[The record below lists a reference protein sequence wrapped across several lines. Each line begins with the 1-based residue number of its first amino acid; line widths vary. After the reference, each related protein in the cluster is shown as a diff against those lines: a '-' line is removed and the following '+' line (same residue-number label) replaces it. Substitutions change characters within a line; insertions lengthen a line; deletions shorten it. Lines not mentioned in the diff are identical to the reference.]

1 MRFFERWRKKKEPAI
16 QPKSRPRRYHR
27 ERSLLGVLNEMLE
40 QNGKALAGRVHLIGL
55 NEIKLKLGPRWDK
68 SKSQVYTITEN
79 IISRHLTSADV
90 YERHAD
96 AEYFIVF
103 SEMSEKLSKAKLI
116 RIAKELH
123 EHFLG
128 SDDLNDIR
136 VTTALAEMDGS
147 VTMKQV
153 DLQELANQITENASP
168 VEVPAGDEV
177 AIDTGANDDA
187 EADTDKIT
195 QLRGHNA
202 NEDDVGQGAEQEPE
216 TAEINKGGGLGA
228 SVEAKGRSNRER
240 LEKLQQ
246 RFAGFGE
253 KRLHYGFAPVWDM
266 NNQVISTYQVMPIVD
281 LGAGLTVRGYDE
293 VVAES
298 GTKQVSNLDL
308 DVLEYGLDVF
318 GECIQ
323 NNFKLFLSFPVH
335 FETVSTL
342 SHCKE
347 YIELLTVLPAPLR
360 QFLYFEIHGLPQ
372 GVPFGRLSDI
382 CSLLKPH
389 CRGMMVQVGNSDF
402 NFRNFSEAGIGI
414 VILHQDLSGKPFK
427 TKSDLIGRFASM
439 ARRSGMTPWLS
450 KVEDMQ
456 CAVVA
461 DKASVHCLSGDAI
474 GTVEE
479 VPSAIRRFT
488 RKDFAKRFTA

>member
-1 MRFFERWRKKKEPAI
+1 MKFFERWTKKKEPSTATRT
-16 QPKSRPRRYHR
+16 KSKKKHR
-27 ERSLLGVLNEMLE
+27 DRSLMGVLNEMLE

-55 NEIKLKLGPRWDK
+55 NEIKAKLGPKWDK
-68 SKSQVYTITEN
+68 SKFQVYTITEN

-90 YERHAD
+90 FERHAD

-103 SEMSEKLSKAKLI
+103 SEMSEKLSQAKLI
-116 RIAKELH
+116 RISKELH

-136 VTTALAEMDGS
+136 VTTALSQVDGS
-147 VTMKQV
+147 VMMQQV
-153 DLQELANQITENASP
+153 DLQELAEEITKQGTP
-168 VEVPAGDEV
+168 VEIPAGCAPNLEDADEGQSESQEDNV
-177 AIDTGANDDA
+177 Q
-187 EADTDKIT
+187 

-202 NEDDVGQGAEQEPE
+202 NEDAKSKSSPAEGDDKP
-216 TAEINKGGGLGA
+216 KSGGLFGSEEERA
-228 SVEAKGRSNRER
+228 RSNRER

-253 KRLHYGFAPVWDM
+253 KKLRYGFSPVWDM
-266 NNQVISTYQVMPIVD
+266 ANQVISTYQVMPIVD
-281 LGAGLTVRGYDE
+281 LGAGLSVKGYDE
-293 VVAES
+293 VVSES
-298 GTKQVSNLDL
+298 GTKNVSGLDL
-308 DVLEYGLDVF
+308 DILEYGLDVF

-342 SHCKE
+342 SHFKE
-347 YIELLTVLPAPLR
+347 YVELLSVLPASLR
-360 QFLYFEIHGLPQ
+360 QFLYFEIHGLPS

-389 CRGMMVQVGNSDF
+389 SRGLMVQVDYSDL
-402 NFRNFSEAGIGI
+402 NFKNFSEAGIG
-414 VILHQDLSGKPFK
+414 VVVLHHDIHSKPFK
-427 TKSDLIGRFASM
+427 TKSDIIGRFA
-439 ARRSGMTPWLS
+439 AAAKRAGVTPWLS

-456 CAVVA
+456 SAVVA
-461 DKASVHCLSGDAI
+461 DKASVNCLCGPAI
-474 GTVEE
+474 GDVEE